1 MEEEDRGLRVEV
13 QQMLDTWDI
22 EVQLRRT
29 GARALV
35 TVFSDARALLESVME
50 DEFVG
55 NRTHGSFAEVQ
66 GAGPEQGLCAR
77 VYLAVGKEIETD
89 RERELVL
96 QLDWYFYLS
105 SCFSSSSSP
114 TPA

>member
-1 MEEEDRGLRVEV
+1 MEDRGLRVEA

-22 EVQLRRT
+22 EVQPRRT

-35 TVFSDARALLESVME
+35 TVSSDARALLESVME

-55 NRTHGSFAEVQ
+55 NRTHGNFAEVQ

-77 VYLAVGKEIETD
+77 VYLAVGKETETE
-89 RERELVL
+89 RERVV
-96 QLDWYFYLS
+96 S
-105 SCFSSSSSP
+105 S
-114 TPA
+114 T

>member
-1 MEEEDRGLRVEV
+1 MKEVDRELRVEV

-22 EVQLRRT
+22 EAHRRRT

-35 TVFSDARALLESVME
+35 TVSSDARPLLESVME

-77 VYLAVGKEIETD
+77 VYLAVGKEIETA
-89 RERELVL
+89 RERDLFL
-96 QLDWYFYLS
+96 QLD
-105 SCFSSSSSP
+105 
-114 TPA
+114 